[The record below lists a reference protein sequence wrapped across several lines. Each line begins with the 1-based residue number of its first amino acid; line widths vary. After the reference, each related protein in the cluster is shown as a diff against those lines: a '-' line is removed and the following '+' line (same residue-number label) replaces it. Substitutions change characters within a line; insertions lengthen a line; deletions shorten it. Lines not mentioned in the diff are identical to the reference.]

1 VAGLVI
7 EDAIGRLNMV
17 DILVRNVEED
27 VARRLKK
34 AAAAGTSLNEVAREA
49 LRKDVKPS
57 KAEVLAEM
65 DRIRAM
71 SPYSP
76 VDSTALIR
84 EDRDNDEPY
93 R

>member
-1 VAGLVI
+1 
-7 EDAIGRLNMV
+7 MV

-27 VARRLKK
+27 VARALKEK
-34 AAAAGTSLNEVAREA
+34 AKTAGVSQNEIARAA
-49 LRKDVKPS
+49 LRNDVKPS
-57 KAEVLAEM
+57 KAEVLAEL

-71 SPYSP
+71 TPYSP
-76 VDSTALIR
+76 VDSTELIR

>member
-1 VAGLVI
+1 
-7 EDAIGRLNMV
+7 MT

-27 VARRLKK
+27 VARRLKEK
-34 AAAAGTSLNEVAREA
+34 AASMGISLNEVAREA
-49 LRKDVKPS
+49 FRKAVKPS
-57 KAEVLAEM
+57 KTELLAEM

-71 SPYSP
+71 SPYSR

-84 EDRDNDEPY
+84 EDRDNDAPY

>member
-1 VAGLVI
+1 
-7 EDAIGRLNMV
+7 MV

-27 VARRLKK
+27 VARALKEK
-34 AAAAGTSLNEVAREA
+34 AKTAGVSLNEIARAA
-49 LRKDVKPS
+49 LRNEVKPS
-57 KAEVLAEM
+57 KAEVLAEL

-71 SPYSP
+71 SPYSA